1 MFTIAKGQSEFCDCV
16 CARMC
21 VCVCVC
27 VCACVCVCMCVCVC
41 VCVCAWC
48 ACTVCRAPMFCWRPM
63 HSLSCLFHSQL
74 IRCYFVGGAWSV
86 HVFTFTCMPTDGAKA
101 DWQSAGT
108 ADVLVCRHYTPA
120 VYTHPHSLT
129 LLFPSPHQLRAHKAK

>member
-1 MFTIAKGQSEFCDCV
+1 MSSVIV
-16 CARMC
+16 C

-27 VCACVCVCMCVCVC
+27 VCVRVRVRVRVCVC
-41 VCVCAWC
+41 VCLC
-48 ACTVCRAPMFCWRPM
+48 ACVRVCMVCMYSMRSSNALLEANAQFELPLPLAVLYC
-63 HSLSCLFHSQL
+63 
-74 IRCYFVGGAWSV
+74 FVGGAWSV

-108 ADVLVCRHYTPA
+108 AGVPVCRHYTPA

-129 LLFPSPHQLRAHKAK
+129 LLFPSLHHLRAHKAK